1 MDTEG
6 HLRRM
11 DTVTTTITWDRD
23 LLEKFRKLYTRAVN
37 AGHDEFTFQDH
48 VIVVGYAKYLIEY
61 LDTRLSDQ

>member
-1 MDTEG
+1 M
-6 HLRRM
+6 
-11 DTVTTTITWDRD
+11 TTTITWDRD

-48 VIVVGYAKYLIEY
+48 VVVVGYAKYLIEY

>member
-1 MDTEG
+1 MS
-6 HLRRM
+6 
-11 DTVTTTITWDRD
+11 TTITWDRA
-23 LLEKFRKLYTRAVN
+23 LLEKLRIAYTRAVT